1 MVETCFTPKEEEEEY
16 TKRGENNAIIVF
28 CMANSTYW
36 LMIATGRANF
46 YRQAIS
52 WAIFSGKTSTARNWN
67 KKEEK
72 KELNVPKYSQ
82 VYEDCILCG

>member
-52 WAIFSGKTSTARNWN
+52 
-67 KKEEK
+67 
-72 KELNVPKYSQ
+72 
-82 VYEDCILCG
+82 